1 MEQTNQVSSSG
12 TVVRSSLATLP
23 VEVLVYIFSFLS
35 THDKVRIRCI
45 SKTLRS
51 TSEVPSLWEE
61 FIWSRY
67 TPRDE
72 KLLKYIF
79 KMFGKHIKRIHFSD
93 HIAPSKLEVMLKYC
107 KNVTHLSLP

>member
-1 MEQTNQVSSSG
+1 MEQTNQASSSG
-12 TVVRSSLATLP
+12 TVVQGSLATLP

-35 THDKVRIRCI
+35 TRDKVRIRCI
-45 SKTLRS
+45 SKALRS

-72 KLLKYIF
+72 KLLKYI
-79 KMFGKHIKRIHFSD
+79 IKCLENTLKEFTLVITSH
-93 HIAPSKLEVMLKYC
+93 HPS
-107 KNVTHLSLP
+107 